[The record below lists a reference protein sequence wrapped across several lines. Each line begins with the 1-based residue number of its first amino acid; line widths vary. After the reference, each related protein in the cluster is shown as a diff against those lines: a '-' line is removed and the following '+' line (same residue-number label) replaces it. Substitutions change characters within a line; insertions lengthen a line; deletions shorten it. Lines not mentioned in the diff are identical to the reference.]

1 MLNKLKLGFGRK
13 LPLLL
18 QNEAAECGLACLGMV
33 SGFYGHRFDMLTL
46 RRRFATT
53 LKGATLEQLMNMAGR
68 LQLASRPLRLDL
80 HELRELRLPCVLH
93 WNLNHF
99 VVLQAVGRQHIVIV
113 LTPPADGARCR
124 WPRYRAR
131 LAVLPWNCGRWR
143 ILRRRTRR
151 APCR

>member
-53 LKGATLEQLMNMAGR
+53 LKGATLEQLMDMAGR
-68 LQLASRPLRLDL
+68 LQLASR
-80 HELRELRLPCVLH
+80 
-93 WNLNHF
+93 
-99 VVLQAVGRQHIVIV
+99 
-113 LTPPADGARCR
+113 RCA
-124 WPRYRAR
+124 WICTSCASCACP
-131 LAVLPWNCGRWR
+131 VCCTG
-143 ILRRRTRR
+143 I
-151 APCR
+151 

>member
-53 LKGATLEQLMNMAGR
+53 LKGATCAWICTSC
-68 LQLASRPLRLDL
+68 ASCACLV
-80 HELRELRLPCVLH
+80 CCT
-93 WNLNHF
+93 
-99 VVLQAVGRQHIVIV
+99 GI
-113 LTPPADGARCR
+113 
-124 WPRYRAR
+124 
-131 LAVLPWNCGRWR
+131 
-143 ILRRRTRR
+143 
-151 APCR
+151 

>member
-53 LKGATLEQLMNMAGR
+53 LKGATL
-68 LQLASRPLRLDL
+68 
-80 HELRELRLPCVLH
+80 
-93 WNLNHF
+93 
-99 VVLQAVGRQHIVIV
+99 
-113 LTPPADGARCR
+113 
-124 WPRYRAR
+124 
-131 LAVLPWNCGRWR
+131 
-143 ILRRRTRR
+143 
-151 APCR
+151 